1 MHYIILTSAGLEWHK
16 GESNFLGEQSFKKL
30 FDLNIMVI
38 KCINLAS

>member
-16 GESNFLGEQSFKKL
+16 GEQSFKKL
-30 FDLNIMVI
+30 LYLKIMVI